1 MNFITQFILVLVFP
15 LSLFSSS
22 IPTSNTDDWGQT
34 GHRVVGAVATRHLS
48 KKAQKNI
55 EELLDGHSLAWVS
68 TYADEI
74 KSDERF
80 KSYDPWHYIN
90 MPLTAD
96 YDAAKASV
104 QGDLVQGINRCVAQI
119 KDAKLPKAD
128 RQFALKMLVHL
139 VGDLHQPMHIGRAE
153 DKGGNDIKL
162 KWFGRN
168 SNLHRVGD
176 SEVIDYFDL
185 SYSEWTQDLPRIT
198 KAQVRLLQRSSL
210 LDWVEESQEIAAVL
224 YEKTPAEAN
233 LYYEYT
239 YEYKE
244 VVTQRLLW
252 AGVRLA
258 GILEDLF

>member
-1 MNFITQFILVLVFP
+1 MNLFAKLTLVLCYPITVFSTP
-15 LSLFSSS
+15 L
-22 IPTSNTDDWGQT
+22 PSNSTDDWGQT
-34 GHRVVGAVATRHLS
+34 GHRVVGAVATQHLS
-48 KKAQKNI
+48 KKAQKKI
-55 EELLDGHSLAWVS
+55 VELLDGHSLAWVS

-90 MPLTAD
+90 MPLSAD
-96 YDAAKASV
+96 YDPAKASV

-119 KDAKLPKAD
+119 KDTKLPKSD

-139 VGDLHQPMHIGRAE
+139 VGDLHQPLHIGRAE

-168 SNLHRVGD
+168 SNLHRVWD
-176 SEVIDYFDL
+176 SELIDYFDL

-198 KAQVRLLQRSSL
+198 KAQVRSLQSTSV
-210 LDWVEESQEIAAVL
+210 LDWVEESQDIAAKL